1 MKYTPYF
8 AFVRMRSDR
17 RWIREEWIE
26 HVIRN
31 PRRIVR
37 QSDGRIRCWAPIR
50 EAEDR
55 MLRVVLLADGQTVHN
70 AFFDRRAKP

>member
-1 MKYTPYF
+1 VKYTPYF

-31 PRRIVR
+31 PRRIVH
-37 QSDGRIRCWAPIR
+37 QPDGRIRCSAPIR
-50 EAEDR
+50 EPEDR

-70 AFFDRRAKP
+70 ALFGRRAKS